1 MGVPGP
7 NMSSTKGYAT
17 TPTEEFSVIE
27 IPELRA
33 TDPAYYW
40 KVSTAFLGVVA
51 VSFIVSTIAVS
62 GHSTETV
69 DATPDGNAGATELM
83 WGRPATPKCEGAGTL
98 PGAGP
103 LCYNVK
109 VGMFGVTEAIDMKIT
124 RSTQSAGSAGETGK
138 MDLTG
143 SGVSSFRCV
152 GVDITKNGQTC
163 NPDVDQLKNCL
174 PHGVTLESADY
185 CSNTDQVQVK
195 IKDSNFPSP
204 AITATASRV
213 KCDSSPDGNAEATDL
228 WGKSSTPDSPEKC
241 GKAINVNIRDVDE
254 PPWVTGKYNFST
266 GQIYIGGYYNTF
278 AKTKEAESYDK
289 KHWPNRLKQFPD
301 AHIQTWRNSGWDCK
315 GNDQGG
321 CNGDRDQWL
330 TLGCDFCDAEAA
342 KAAAG
347 KWAIWHTVGHSTAKC
362 GREMED
368 KIWVKGGCDNPE
380 GACHESHYI
389 DGNMTEGCDQDT
401 IPRHGMVKLIATYD
415 DRHFWSPKIWTDYNH
430 PSVTVKGTPIC
441 CHPVCATDPG
451 CDKETGGLLICG
463 AVLGGCCEP
472 SGFLQCGYA
481 GPHDDCDN

>member
-143 SGVSSFRCV
+143 SGVSSFKCV

-163 NPDVDQLKNCL
+163 NPDADQLKNCL

-204 AITATASRV
+204 AITATASRA
-213 KCDSSPDGNAEATDL
+213 KCGSSHDGNAEATDL
-228 WGKSSTPDSPEKC
+228 WGKSSTPESPETC
-241 GKAINVNIRDVDE
+241 GRAINVNILAQDDHE
-254 PPWVTGKYNFST
+254 TWGSGKNLS
-266 GQIYIGGYYNTF
+266 IGGYYNSLGGSDDRDDYTN
-278 AKTKEAESYDK
+278 
-289 KHWPNRLKQFPD
+289 KHWPKRAKQFPH

-330 TLGCDFCDAEAA
+330 TLGCDFCEAQEA

-347 KWAIWHTVGHSTAKC
+347 KWAIWHTIGNSDSGC
-362 GREMED
+362 GREM
-368 KIWVKGGCDNPE
+368 
-380 GACHESHYI
+380 
-389 DGNMTEGCDQDT
+389 DGSPGCDQDT
-401 IPRHGMVKLIATYD
+401 LPRHGFVKLIATYD
-415 DRHFWSPKIWTDYNH
+415 DRHFWSPKIWTDYNN
-430 PSVTVKGTPIC
+430 PSLTEQGTPIC

-451 CDKETGGLLICG
+451 CDKETGGLLVCG
-463 AVLGGCCEP
+463 SVLGGCCQMN
-472 SGFLQCGYA
+472 GFLQCGYA
-481 GPHDDCDN
+481 GPHDECHK